1 MEKEIDKITLSTA
14 LSWKT
19 WMMVWKAAPRRK
31 IYVEMTYDD
40 LVRIVDLM
48 KEAYKR
54 NN

>member
-1 MEKEIDKITLSTA
+1 MEKEFDKITLRTA
-14 LSWKT
+14 LSWKS
-19 WMMVWKAAPRRK
+19 WIMVWKAAPRRK